1 METKNPLLYQ
11 DWFDLNFLGNF
22 VNKDNKQ
29 VRFINEKRFPLKPEI
44 ISSRVMTNW
53 IEQGVVDDPRDK
65 KTGKHWFSVSE
76 LVWMGFLI
84 NKQILN
90 IIKVINFLFGD

>member
-1 METKNPLLYQ
+1 MEAKNALLNQ

-22 VNKDNKQ
+22 LNKDNKQ

-84 NKQILN
+84 NK
-90 IIKVINFLFGD
+90 